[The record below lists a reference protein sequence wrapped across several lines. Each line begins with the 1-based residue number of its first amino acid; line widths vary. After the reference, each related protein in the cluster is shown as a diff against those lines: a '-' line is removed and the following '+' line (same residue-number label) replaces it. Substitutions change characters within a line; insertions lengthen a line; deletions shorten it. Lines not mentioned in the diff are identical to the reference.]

1 MECSGLD
8 TCTGAALG
16 AVQVYGL
23 ENAPSPTRPPVF
35 TKVYMLARSKLNAR
49 FVYLFIEFSASAFF
63 SMMFVT
69 TSLYEATIAG
79 LTAVQLIL
87 VGTALEI
94 SAFVFEVPTGIV
106 ADVYSRRLS
115 IIIGYLLMGFGFL
128 VEGFFPAFLPILL
141 AQVIW
146 GLGYTFTSGATQAW
160 VSDEIGEDAANQ
172 LFLRGTQVGLF
183 ASLLGMG
190 GAMLIGANNVALPIQ
205 VGAFGVMLIG
215 VTLLLIMP
223 ETGFHPT
230 PREDRN
236 TWQHMWHTFRQG
248 ATAVRSRPRLM
259 NIVFIGLFYGLYSE
273 GFDRLW
279 VKHLLD
285 TFELPI
291 LFGSNQVA
299 FFAALRVAG
308 AILTILAV
316 RLVEKRVDST
326 SPFAIGRAV
335 LVVTGT
341 ISVALIGFALSPF
354 LFLSLSLY
362 LVVSVLRNVHIP
374 LQTAWVNHKLDSQ
387 VRATVH
393 SMFGQVDAIGQTL
406 GGPLVAA
413 IASVS
418 SAIASLVTSGLLLT
432 PALFFIERANL
443 SSREDPEAE
452 PLPVD

>member
-1 MECSGLD
+1 
-8 TCTGAALG
+8 
-16 AVQVYGL
+16 
-23 ENAPSPTRPPVF
+23 
-35 TKVYMLARSKLNAR
+35 
-49 FVYLFIEFSASAFF
+49 VYLFIEFSASAFF
-63 SMMFVT
+63 AMMFVT
-69 TSLYEATIAG
+69 ASLYEATVAG
-79 LTAVQLIL
+79 LTPVQLIL
-87 VGTALEI
+87 VGTALEV

-115 IIIGYLLMGFGFL
+115 IIIGYVLMGLGFL
-128 VEGFFPAFLPILL
+128 VEGFFPSFVPILL

-160 VSDEIGEDAANQ
+160 ITDEVGEEEANK
-172 LFLRGTQVGLF
+172 LFMRGTQVGLF

-190 GAMLIGANNVALPIQ
+190 GAMLVGANNVALPIQ
-205 VGAFGVMLIG
+205 VGALGVILIG
-215 VTLLLIMP
+215 ITLMIIMP

-236 TWQHMWHTFRQG
+236 TWQHMWHTFGQG
-248 ATAVRSRPRLM
+248 VKAVRSRPRLM

-285 TFELPI
+285 NFELPI
-291 LFGSNQVA
+291 LFGNNEVA

-316 RLVEKRVDST
+316 RFVEKRVDST
-326 SPFAIGRAV
+326 SPSAIGRTV
-335 LVVTGT
+335 MLVTGI
-341 ISVALIGFALSPF
+341 ISVALIGFALSP
-354 LFLSLSLY
+354 LLALSLILY
-362 LVVSVLRNVHIP
+362 LTVSVLRNVHIP
-374 LQTAWVNHKLDSQ
+374 LQTAWINQKLDSQ

-413 IASVS
+413 IASVG
-418 SAIASLVTSGLLLT
+418 SAVASLVTSGLLLT
-432 PALFFIERANL
+432 PALFFIGRANAEVANGA
-443 SSREDPEAE
+443 STEAE
-452 PLPVD
+452 TVAAD

>member
-1 MECSGLD
+1 MFQSL
-8 TCTGAALG
+8 
-16 AVQVYGL
+16 
-23 ENAPSPTRPPVF
+23 
-35 TKVYMLARSKLNAR
+35 KLNAR

-63 SMMFVT
+63 SMMFVV
-69 TSLYEATIAG
+69 TSLYEATVAG
-79 LTAVQLIL
+79 LTPVQLIL
-87 VGTALEI
+87 VGTALEL

-115 IIIGYLLMGFGFL
+115 IIIGYILMGMGFL

-160 VSDEIGEDAANQ
+160 ITDEIGEESANK

-190 GAMLIGANNVALPIQ
+190 ASMLVGANNVALPLRT
-205 VGAFGVMLIG
+205 GALGVVLIG
-215 VTLLLIMP
+215 ITLLVIMP

-236 TWQHMWHTFRQG
+236 TWQHMWHTFKQG
-248 ATAVRSRPRLM
+248 AQTVRSRPRLM

-285 TFELPI
+285 NFELPV
-291 LFGSNQVA
+291 LFGNNQVA

-316 RLVEKRVDST
+316 RFVEKRVDST
-326 SPFAIGRAV
+326 SSLAIGRAV
-335 LVVTGT
+335 LLVTGT
-341 ISVALIGFALSPF
+341 ISVALIGFALSPV
-354 LFLSLSLY
+354 LLLSLILY

-374 LQTAWVNHKLDSQ
+374 LQTGWVNQKLNSQ

-393 SMFGQVDAIGQTL
+393 SMFGQVDAIGQVL
-406 GGPLVAA
+406 GGPIVAG

-418 SAIASLVTSGLLLT
+418 SAVASLVTSGLLLT
-432 PALFFIERANL
+432 PALFFIDRANSYSKDEIDL
-443 SSREDPEAE
+443 EASS
-452 PLPVD
+452 LPID